1 VPDEMNERFEDAL
14 RRNTV
19 AFEGVIDAV
28 ADVRREM
35 ETNRSVYEDL
45 RHFVRDI
52 VRRSEVVHQQ
62 LVGEILELRAETR
75 AGTQEILRRLPPA
88 D

>member
-1 VPDEMNERFEDAL
+1 MNQRLEDAL

-19 AFEGVIDAV
+19 AFEGVIDVV
-28 ADVRREM
+28 ADVRREF
-35 ETNRSVYEDL
+35 ELNRSVYEDL

-52 VRRSEVVHQQ
+52 VRRSEVVHQR
-62 LVGEILELRAETR
+62 LVAEISELRSETR

-88 D
+88 DQ